1 MANKATL
8 KPFKKGEDPRRH
20 KKQKGERSFK
30 TIFKEAAKEVAKAL
44 RLGEKPNAIEIE
56 LVKRGIREGLGGKY
70 PFYQDLIDRLYGKAK
85 SPLEIGGGENPIR
98 VISIKKYEPKRV
110 HRRG

>member
-30 TIFKEAAKEVAKAL
+30 TIFKEAAKEVAKVL

-70 PFYQDLIDRLYGKAK
+70 PFYQDLIDRLYGKVK
-85 SPLEIGGGENPIR
+85 SPLEIEGELPVR
-98 VISIKKYEPKRV
+98 VISIKKYEPKRTN
-110 HRRG
+110 RRS